1 MVMVTVMRITE
12 RPERADAAAAAA
24 DDDDIR
30 RETPSWRQ

>member
-12 RPERADAAAAAA
+12 RPERADAAAA

-30 RETPSWRQ
+30 RETPSWRQLV